1 MNSISSKLENSKIG
15 KLLFQLAL
23 PCMLAQLVNVL
34 YNIVDRIFIGKLPG
48 GEIAMAGVGISF
60 PIIII
65 ISAFSVLIGMG
76 GAPLAAMKMGEKK
89 NDEAEKILSNSFSTL
104 IIIGIVLTVVFS
116 IFKEP
121 ILYAFGAS
129 QQTIEYAIDYIGI
142 YLLGTVFV
150 QLALGMTSFLNTQG
164 FTKISMAA
172 VMLGAGINIVLD
184 PIFIFAF
191 GLGVKGAALA
201 TIIAQIASALFVLKF
216 LFGKKTILKIN

>member
-191 GLGVKGAALA
+191 FFSVNL
-201 TIIAQIASALFVLKF
+201 S
-216 LFGKKTILKIN
+216 